1 MSTMLDS
8 NRRVVEESIQAIVE
22 GDRKTFIENHAE
34 DCLLHTGNETVRG
47 IEKIADRQFDQAG
60 ITDLELNPKEF
71 IAEGDL
77 VSVRWAV
84 RGTDERTG
92 ERFHFMN
99 LGQFRIEDD
108 SCVEAWI
115 VSSAPNVDG

>member
-1 MSTMLDS
+1 MLDS
-8 NRRVVEESIQAIVE
+8 NKRIVEESIQAIVE
-22 GDRKTFIENHAE
+22 GDRETFIENHAE

-60 ITDLELNPKEF
+60 ITDLELNPKEL

-77 VSVRWAV
+77 VAARWTV

-99 LGQFRIEDD
+99 LGQFRFEEGT
-108 SCVEAWI
+108 CVEVWI
-115 VSSAPNVDG
+115 VSASPNADT